1 MDSLSSGLALP
12 SILPSPLRRRLL
24 LLAAATLTS
33 AGAHQPALAQ
43 SRITVL
49 SGVTATGGASDQWL
63 AMLRKRLPSDRY
75 DSVAPLRR
83 SLTSEESAW
92 LTLVR
97 ARAGVWE
104 RMVPELARPYAPT
117 RPPVAVTIVVG
128 NRGAEDA
135 FTHDSVTIGFDL
147 AALQANYGDAGLAEN
162 RDRIDRFFR
171 HEFVHLLQKA
181 RFSHHP
187 FAMSTPLEVAL
198 AEIWAEGLGNYQSL
212 SERWLSK
219 DGERSPAAASALA
232 ELEPRFVARLA
243 ALACA
248 TPEAAAPLVADLSWG
263 RFDRKWGALP
273 AALWLEAEPGTREE
287 TLRRFIRAGPRGVWD
302 LAERHL
308 PARLRSV
315 LREARTADSLCARR

>member
-1 MDSLSSGLALP
+1 MDTLSSGLSLP
-12 SILPSPLRRRLL
+12 CIFPSLLRRQLL
-24 LLAAATLTS
+24 LLATVTLIG
-33 AGAHQPALAQ
+33 AGTHQPALAQ

-49 SGVTATGGASDQWL
+49 SGVTATGGASGQWL
-63 AMLRKRLPSDRY
+63 AMLRKRLPSDGY

-83 SLTSEESAW
+83 SFTADESAW
-92 LTLVR
+92 LSLIR

-104 RMVPELARPYAPT
+104 RLVPELARPYAPT
-117 RPPVAVTIVVG
+117 RPPAAVAIVVG

-135 FTHDSVTIGFDL
+135 FTHDSVTMGFDL
-147 AALQANYGDAGLAEN
+147 AALQANYGGAGLPEN

-181 RFSHHP
+181 RLSHHP
-187 FAMSTPLEVAL
+187 FAKSTPLEAAL
-198 AEIWAEGLGNYQSL
+198 AEIWAEGLGNYHSL
-212 SERWLSK
+212 SERWLSQ
-219 DGERSPAAASALA
+219 DGERSPAAARALA

-273 AALWLEAEPGTREE
+273 AALWLEAEPGPRDEA
-287 TLRRFIRAGPRGVWD
+287 LRRFISAGPQGVWD
-302 LAERHL
+302 LADRHL
-308 PARLRSV
+308 PARLRPV
-315 LREARTADSLCARR
+315 LREARTADSLCARS

>member
-1 MDSLSSGLALP
+1 VKLP
-12 SILPSPLRRRLL
+12 SLLRRRLL
-24 LLAAATLTS
+24 LLAAAILSS
-33 AGAHQPALAQ
+33 AGTHRPAHAQ
-43 SRITVL
+43 SRLSVL
-49 SGVTATGGASDQWL
+49 SGITTAGGPSDLWL
-63 AMLRKRLPSDRY
+63 AILRKRLPSDRY
-75 DSVAPLRR
+75 DSVAALRR
-83 SLTSEESAW
+83 SLTADESAW
-92 LTLVR
+92 LALVR

-104 RMVPELARPYAPT
+104 RTVPELARPYAPT
-117 RPPVAVTIVVG
+117 RPPATVAIVAG

-147 AALQANYGDAGLAEN
+147 AALQANYGDAGLVEN
-162 RDRIDRFFR
+162 RDRIDRLFR

-181 RFSHHP
+181 RFSEHP
-187 FAMSTPLEVAL
+187 FAMDTPLETAL

-212 SERWLSK
+212 SERWLRK
-219 DGERSPAAASALA
+219 NGERSPVAARALA

-273 AALWLEAEPGTREE
+273 AALWLEAEPGTRDEA
-287 TLRRFIRAGPRGVWD
+287 LRRFISAGPQGVWD

-308 PARLRSV
+308 PARLRPV